1 MLQYI
6 KKYIKGWFLG
16 IILFIIFLSFTF
28 WGVGD
33 IFRSGGNYVMKIG
46 KTKILPQR
54 FVNEFSNNIKIQNR
68 NQENLN
74 RTDLESI
81 AYETVK
87 NISNRQLILNAS
99 KKLNIDISDKVLK
112 KEIYKNDLFQDKVDK
127 KFDVNLYQSFVKRN
141 FNTEENYLI
150 YLKNQMIVELIADYF
165 EKKIDY
171 PNNLLKQIHNQLEEK
186 KSFKIAF
193 IDKEIEAKKLKIENN
208 DLLMNYYNTNKEKYF
223 FDERR
228 SISYFFI
235 TTDLLKEKIE
245 VNENELRKSYN
256 DQKEN
261 FIIPEKRNVEQ
272 LFFNNEQEGLKALN
286 LIKDDE
292 NFEKFSK
299 EKDIQDMTYINL
311 GKVEKAQLFEE
322 FAEDV
327 FQLKKNNFTNLI
339 KSSIGFHILKVT
351 EIKDE
356 EVKKF
361 KDVKDIIKKNLLEI
375 KSFDELDVLI
385 NALDEEL
392 LNESSLE
399 DIADKLEINL
409 KQQKLIER
417 KNLSKIDLNEFK
429 NKKFY
434 NEIFKKEKESNLFIE
449 EIENGFFVIR
459 IDEILDNELM
469 SYEEAFNFLLKDKKK
484 ELINEQIKER
494 VNNFKKEINEG
505 NDFFNVSD
513 SYEMS
518 SRETKKINREEMVKQ
533 GIPLELVK
541 KLYYSEKNS
550 LHDFDTTNKFYIV
563 KVLSESEIKYD
574 GANFSNVKVNI
585 NKIYGIDNF
594 NQLMVKLN
602 KEFPTKIN
610 KEKINELIDR
620 FQY

>member
-299 EKDIQDMTYINL
+299 EKNIQDMTYINL